1 MSKSAVNPKSR
12 ILISDS
18 KDEIEMKIRK
28 AVTDSETHISYD
40 PVRRPGISNLLCILH
55 QCRRLVA
62 GPKPTPQSVIS
73 YGPCSAKTHSPTS
86 KSSHLGIALNS
97 GTPRP
102 TPHLER
108 SSLSSTSSAAR
119 QLNVELSD
127 LAETFKGMQ
136 TPQFKEA
143 VVHAVEACIGPIRAE
158 FEKVRSDESYLRHV
172 TRDGALRAQQIAA
185 RTIGEVKGTI
195 GLD

>member
-1 MSKSAVNPKSR
+1 MF
-12 ILISDS
+12 
-18 KDEIEMKIRK
+18 E
-28 AVTDSETHISYD
+28 
-40 PVRRPGISNLLCILH
+40 
-55 QCRRLVA
+55 
-62 GPKPTPQSVIS
+62 
-73 YGPCSAKTHSPTS
+73 
-86 KSSHLGIALNS
+86 S

-102 TPHLER
+102 TPHLEL

-119 QLNVELSD
+119 QLNVEISD
-127 LAETFKGMQ
+127 LAESFQGIQ

-158 FEKVRSDESYLRHV
+158 FEKIRSDESYIRHV

-185 RTIGEVKGTI
+185 RTIGEVKGKI